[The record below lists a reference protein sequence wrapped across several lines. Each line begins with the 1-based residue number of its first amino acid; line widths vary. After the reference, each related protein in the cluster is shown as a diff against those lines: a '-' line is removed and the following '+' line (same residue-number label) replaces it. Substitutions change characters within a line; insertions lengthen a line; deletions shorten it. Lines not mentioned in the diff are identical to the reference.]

1 MHGMKQG
8 ILLSEAAFVAYLL
21 SSVFSLATRKK
32 AKLRLALTGVSG
44 AGKTM
49 GALIV
54 TDSLRRK
61 ESAAR
66 GVDSL
71 SFPSLSIVAAA

>member
-1 MHGMKQG
+1 MPDL
-8 ILLSEAAFVAYLL
+8 IARLIAVLSGSAGLYRLY
-21 SSVFSLATRKK
+21 SSDSICGSV
-32 AKLRLALTGVSG
+32 
-44 AGKTM
+44 
-49 GALIV
+49 IV